1 MAHLL
6 FYQSVVPLNADY
18 HRHWCLT
25 PPTDYRF
32 AAGTNSVPV
41 TLGEMVDVAREMPL
55 VFAPVG
61 GGDFLLAALLGLRQD
76 ENLFVAADGAWTA
89 RYVPAFIRR
98 YPFILS
104 HNDRGEH
111 VVCFDDT
118 AVATIHRGP
127 PGAALFDPAGAPA
140 PALQACLQLLDAY
153 RLQAEAT
160 AAWVR
165 RIVALDLLEPVA
177 ADARLKDGGHFVLD
191 GLYVISRARFQGL
204 APDQIQALFAADA
217 LAGIYAHF
225 FSIASFNP
233 LVDRLGTRRSG
244 HCALQQEP

>member
-6 FYQSVVPLNADY
+6 FYQSVVPVNPDF
-18 HRHWCLT
+18 HRHWCLAPT
-25 PPTDYRF
+25 TDYRF

-104 HNDRGEH
+104 HNQHGEH

-118 AVATIHRGP
+118 ALASIHRGP
-127 PGAALFDPAGAPA
+127 PGAPLFDQAGAPA
-140 PALQACLQLLDAY
+140 PALQARLQLLEAY
-153 RLQAEAT
+153 RQEAEAT
-160 AAWVR
+160 AEWVR
-165 RIVALDLLEPVA
+165 SIVALDLLEPVA
-177 ADARLKDGGHFVLD
+177 ADAQLNDGGHFVLD
-191 GLYVISRARFQGL
+191 GLYVISRTRFQGL
-204 APDQIQALFAADA
+204 APHQIQALFAADA

-225 FSIASFNP
+225 FSIASFNH
-233 LVDRLGTRRSG
+233 LVDRLGARRSG
-244 HCALQQEP
+244 HCVVQQEA